1 MFGFSVYLND
11 WSQEKEKYIHK
22 MADCGFKGI
31 FTSLHI
37 PEDDVSKYLDRLTN
51 LSEIARRRNLKL
63 MIDISGDA
71 LKHVGLSVDRPLN
84 ILESG
89 INGLRMDDGMS
100 WKAIARLSDRLTVGL
115 NASTLTESDYQQLM
129 KYHADFSNIEA
140 WHNYYPRPETG
151 LDEGWFLEKNRWLKS
166 KHFKITAFAPGD
178 SELRLPLYETL
189 PTLEIHRHQSPLASA
204 LSLMNNYLVD
214 CVYIGDPGLSDV
226 SRDQFREY
234 LCNNALLLH
243 AASICKKWN
252 PYIYREHQNR
262 MDPAKY
268 AIRSEQSRMMN
279 RHEDIQPE
287 NTASRR
293 RKGSITLDNN
303 LYKRYKGEL
312 QIVKEELPFDIK
324 VNVIGQIIDKDLP
337 LLELIQSGTKFKISD
352 IPGGRTMNLEGLTTE
367 QRNKGTMNL
376 DTLSTINVLCLMNEE
391 DQSVPLSVRKA
402 LPQIKQVV
410 EAAEQ
415 SFNSGGHLIYIGAG
429 TSGRLG
435 VLDAAECVPTF
446 SADPSMVQ
454 GLIAGGPRAMTA
466 AVEGAEDSPILGAED
481 LKNIHLTKKDTVLGI
496 AASGRTPYVIGAL
509 DYAGKIGAAT
519 ASLACNEN
527 AEISKHADTAI
538 EIPVGSEVLTGST
551 RLKSGTAQKLVLNMI
566 STAAMIG
573 IGKVYKNLMVDVK
586 PTNEKLVERAK
597 SIIMQAAECDYATAD
612 QAFHAAGENV
622 KLAIVMVLTNLSKE
636 EAEQRLNKAKGFIRK
651 IV

>member
-37 PEDDVSKYLDRLTN
+37 PEDDVSKYLDRLTH
-51 LSEIARRRNLKL
+51 LLEIAKRRDLKL

-71 LKHVGLSVDRPLN
+71 LKHIGLSIDNPLHV
-84 ILESG
+84 LESG
-89 INGLRMDDGMS
+89 INGLRMDGGIS
-100 WKAIARLSDRLTVGL
+100 WKAIAGLSNRLTVGL
-115 NASTLTESDYQQLM
+115 NASTLTENDYHQLVQ
-129 KYHADFSNIEA
+129 YHADFNNIEA

-151 LDEGWFLEKNRWLKS
+151 LDETWFLEKNRRLKS
-166 KHFKITAFAPGD
+166 RHFKITAFTPGD
-178 SELRLPLYETL
+178 EALRLPLYETL
-189 PTLEIHRHQSPLASA
+189 PTLEIHRHRSPLASA
-204 LSLMNNYLVD
+204 LSLMNNYQVD
-214 CVYIGDPGLSDV
+214 SVYIGDPDLSNV
-226 SRDQFREY
+226 SRGQFREY
-234 LCNNALLLH
+234 LDHNVLLLH
-243 AASICKKWN
+243 AASVCKKWD
-252 PYIYREHQNR
+252 PYMYREHRNR
-262 MDPAKY
+262 TDPGKY
-268 AIRSEQSRMMN
+268 VIRSETSRMRN

-287 NTASRR
+287 NTELR
-293 RKGSITLDNN
+293 RKGSITIDNN

-312 QIVKEELPFDIK
+312 QIVKKELPSDIR
-324 VNVIGQIIDKDLP
+324 VNVIGQIIDSDLP
-337 LLELIQSGTKFKISD
+337 LLELIQSGTKFKITD
-352 IPGGRTMNLEGLTTE
+352 IPGGRTMNLEELTTE
-367 QRNKGTMNL
+367 QRNESTMNL
-376 DTLSTINVLCLMNEE
+376 DTLSALDVLRLMNEE

-402 LPQIKQVV
+402 LPQIEQVV

-415 SFNSGGHLIYIGAG
+415 SFNSGAHLIYVGAG

-435 VLDAAECVPTF
+435 ILDAAECVPTF

-481 LKNIHLTKKDTVLGI
+481 LKNIHLTEKDTVLGI

-509 DYAGKIGAAT
+509 DYACQIGAAT

-538 EIPVGSEVLTGST
+538 EIPVGPEVLTGST

-612 QAFHAAGENV
+612 QAFHAADENV
-622 KLAIVMVLTNLSKE
+622 KLAIVMVLTDLSKE